1 MAELERENAGLK
13 LALSKLLARVQVLE
27 SLVQDFQARLAANSS
42 NSSRP
47 PSSDGPGATP
57 PQPPATPSGLRRGG
71 QPGHPKHERR
81 LLPPERVTQTTTLLP
96 PSCRCCGKVLHGRDP
111 SPHQHQVVEIPRLL
125 AQAHDYWLH
134 SLPCEDCQ
142 ISTRAVLPA
151 GVPAGCFGPRLQAMI
166 AVCSGQYHL
175 SKRMI
180 GEMMGDFFDADL
192 SLGSVANIE
201 ADTSAAL
208 AAPVARAAAHVQEQ
222 PVQHADETGWTE
234 AKKRAWLWVVV
245 AAQVAVFL
253 LDRRR
258 GAQVARRLLGEVRPG
273 ILISDRWSAY
283 NWIPAGQRQI
293 CWAHLIR
300 HFKGFADYGEQAR
313 HLGIDLLACG
323 KRMFYDW
330 HRVRDATLT
339 RADFQHLMTPLSG
352 EILDLL
358 REGSRCDAPKV
369 AGRCREILKLE
380 GALFTFVRVV
390 GVEPTNNVAERALRP
405 AVLWRKGSFG
415 TDSEQGSRFV
425 ERILTVVTTL
435 RMQQRNVLDYV
446 TSACQAHLL
455 GQPAPSLLPPD
466 ALVESSPAVG

>member
-1 MAELERENAGLK
+1 
-13 LALSKLLARVQVLE
+13 
-27 SLVQDFQARLAANSS
+27 
-42 NSSRP
+42 
-47 PSSDGPGATP
+47 
-57 PQPPATPSGLRRGG
+57 
-71 QPGHPKHERR
+71 
-81 LLPPERVTQTTTLLP
+81 
-96 PSCRCCGKVLHGRDP
+96 
-111 SPHQHQVVEIPRLL
+111 
-125 AQAHDYWLH
+125 
-134 SLPCEDCQ
+134 
-142 ISTRAVLPA
+142 
-151 GVPAGCFGPRLQAMI
+151 MI

-192 SLGSVANIE
+192 SLGSVSKLE
-201 ADTSAAL
+201 ADTSAAQ
-208 AAPVARAAAHVQEQ
+208 AAAHVLGN
-222 PVQHADETGWTE
+222 PSSTRM
-234 AKKRAWLWVVV
+234 KRAGPRRSNAPGCGWVV

-300 HFKGFADYGEQAR
+300 HCKGFADYGEQAR
-313 HLGIDLLACG
+313 RLGIDLLACG

-380 GALFTFVRVV
+380 GALFTFGVWPAWSRRTMWRNERCVRRCCGAREVSGRTV
-390 GVEPTNNVAERALRP
+390 SRA
-405 AVLWRKGSFG
+405 AGSWNA
-415 TDSEQGSRFV
+415 S
-425 ERILTVVTTL
+425 
-435 RMQQRNVLDYV
+435 
-446 TSACQAHLL
+446 
-455 GQPAPSLLPPD
+455 
-466 ALVESSPAVG
+466 

>member
-1 MAELERENAGLK
+1 MKRA
-13 LALSKLLARVQVLE
+13 LATLLARVQVLE
-27 SLVQDFQARLAANSS
+27 SLVQELQARLAISSS

-47 PSSDGPGATP
+47 PSSDGPGAAP
-57 PQPPATPSGLRRGG
+57 PQPPATASGLRRGG

-81 LLPPERVTQTTTLLP
+81 LLPPERVTQTTILLP
-96 PSCRCCGKVLHGRDP
+96 PACRCCGKPLHGRDP
-111 SPHQHQVVEIPRLL
+111 APYQHQVVEIPPLL

-134 SLPCEDCQ
+134 SLPCQDCQ
-142 ISTRAVLPA
+142 ISTRAVLPS

-180 GEMMGDFFDADL
+180 AQMMGDFFDADL

-208 AAPVARAAAHVQEQ
+208 AAPVADAMAHVQEQ

-234 AKKRAWLWVVV
+234 AKQRAWLWVVV
-245 AAQVAVFL
+245 ASQVAVFL
-253 LDRRR
+253 LDRSR
-258 GAQVARRLLGEVRPG
+258 GARVARRLLGEVRHG

-283 NWIPAGQRQI
+283 NWIPVQERQL
-293 CWAHLIR
+293 CWAHLLR

-313 HLGIDLLACG
+313 RIGIDLLACG
-323 KRMFYDW
+323 KRMFDDW
-330 HRVRDATLT
+330 HRVRDGTLR
-339 RADFQHLMTPLSG
+339 RADFQQIMGPLSG
-352 EILDLL
+352 EIVDQL
-358 REGSRCDAPKV
+358 REGSRCEAPKV

-380 GALFTFVRVV
+380 GALFTFVRVA
-390 GVEPTNNVAERALRP
+390 GVEPTNNVAERAIRP

-415 TDSEQGSRFV
+415 TDSEKGSRFV

-466 ALVESSPAVG
+466 APIPSNPIAA

>member
-1 MAELERENAGLK
+1 MKRA
-13 LALSKLLARVQVLE
+13 LATLLARVQVLE
-27 SLVQDFQARLAANSS
+27 SLVQELQARLAISS
-42 NSSRP
+42 LNSSRP
-47 PSSDGPGATP
+47 PSSDGPGAAP
-57 PQPPATPSGLRRGG
+57 PQPPATASALRRGG

-81 LLPPERVTQTTTLLP
+81 LLPPERVTQTTILLP
-96 PSCRCCGKVLHGRDP
+96 PACRCCGKPLHGRDP
-111 SPHQHQVVEIPRLL
+111 APYQHQVVEIPPLL

-134 SLPCEDCQ
+134 SLPCQDCQ

-180 GEMMGDFFDADL
+180 AQMMGDFFDADL

-208 AAPVARAAAHVQEQ
+208 AAPVADAMAHVQEQ

-234 AKKRAWLWVVV
+234 AKQRAWLWVVV
-245 AAQVAVFL
+245 ASQVAVFL
-253 LDRRR
+253 LDRSR
-258 GAQVARRLLGEVRPG
+258 GARVARRLLGEVRQG

-283 NWIPAGQRQI
+283 NWIPVQERQL
-293 CWAHLIR
+293 CWAHLLR

-313 HLGIDLLACG
+313 RIGIDLLACG
-323 KRMFYDW
+323 KRMFDDW
-330 HRVRDATLT
+330 HRVRDGTLR
-339 RADFQHLMTPLSG
+339 RADFQQLMGPLSG
-352 EILDLL
+352 EIVDLL
-358 REGSRCDAPKV
+358 REGSRCEAPKV

-380 GALFTFVRVV
+380 GALFTFVRVA
-390 GVEPTNNVAERALRP
+390 GVEPTNNVAERAIRP

-415 TDSEQGSRFV
+415 TDSEKGSRFV

-466 ALVESSPAVG
+466 APIPSNPIAA

>member
-1 MAELERENAGLK
+1 MK
-13 LALSKLLARVQVLE
+13 LAVSKLLARVQVLE
-27 SLVQDFQARLAANSS
+27 SLVQDLQARLAANSS

-47 PSSDGPGATP
+47 PSSDGPGAAP

-96 PSCRCCGKVLHGRDP
+96 TACRRCGQSLHGRDP
-111 SPHQHQVVEIPRLL
+111 APFQHQVVEIPPLL

-134 SLPCEDCQ
+134 SLPCEDCH
-142 ISTRAVLPA
+142 ICTRAVLPA

-180 GEMMGDFFDADL
+180 EEMMGDFFDADL
-192 SLGSVANIE
+192 SLGSVSKLE

-208 AAPVARAAAHVQEQ
+208 AAPVALAAAHVLEQ

-234 AKKRAWLWVVV
+234 AKQRAWLWVVV
-245 AAQVAVFL
+245 TAQVAVFL
-253 LDRRR
+253 LDRSR
-258 GAQVARRLLGEVRPG
+258 GAKVARRLLGEVRQG

-283 NWIPAGQRQI
+283 NWIPAEQRQL

-313 HLGIDLLACG
+313 RLGIDLLACC
-323 KRMFYDW
+323 KNMFDQW
-330 HRVRDATLT
+330 HRVRDGTLR
-339 RADFQHLMTPLSG
+339 RADFQHLMDPLSG
-352 EILDLL
+352 EIVELL
-358 REGSRCDAPKV
+358 RAGSQCDAPKV

-380 GALFTFVRVV
+380 GALFTFVRVA
-390 GVEPTNNVAERALRP
+390 GVEPTNNVAERAIRP

-415 TDSEQGSRFV
+415 TDSEPGSRFV

-435 RMQQRNVLDYV
+435 RLQQRNVLDYV

-455 GQPAPSLLPPD
+455 GQPAPSLLPPG
-466 ALVESSPAVG
+466 ARIEPCTITA

>member
-13 LALSKLLARVQVLE
+13 LAVSKLQARVQVLE
-27 SLVQDFQARLAANSS
+27 SLVQELQARLATNSS

-57 PQPPATPSGLRRGG
+57 PQKPATPSGRQRGG

-96 PSCRCCGKVLHGRDP
+96 TACRRCGKSLHGRDP
-111 SPHQHQVVEIPRLL
+111 APHQHQVVEIPPLL

-134 SLPCEDCQ
+134 SLPCADCH
-142 ISTRAVLPA
+142 ICTRAELPA
-151 GVPAGCFGPRLQAMI
+151 GVPAGCFGPRLQSMI

-180 GEMMGDFFDADL
+180 AEMMSDFFDADL
-192 SLGSVANIE
+192 SLGSVSQLE

-208 AAPVARAAAHVQEQ
+208 AAPVAQAAAHVLAQ

-245 AAQVAVFL
+245 ASQVAVFL
-253 LDRRR
+253 LNRSR
-258 GAQVARRLLGEVRPG
+258 GAQVARRLLGEVRQG

-283 NWIPAGQRQI
+283 NWIPTEQRQL

-300 HFKGFADYGEQAR
+300 HFKGFADYGTQPQR
-313 HLGIDLLACG
+313 LGIDLLACG
-323 KRMFYDW
+323 KRMFDDW
-330 HRVRDATLT
+330 HRVRDGTLT
-339 RADFQHLMTPLSG
+339 RADFQHLMGPLSG
-352 EILDLL
+352 EIVELL
-358 REGSRCDAPKV
+358 RAGSRCDAPKV

-380 GALFTFVRVV
+380 GALFTFVRVA
-390 GVEPTNNVAERALRP
+390 GVEPTNNIAERALRP

-415 TDSEQGSRFV
+415 TDSEAGSRFV

-435 RMQQRNVLDYV
+435 RLQQRNVLDYV
-446 TSACQAHLL
+446 TSACVAHRH
-455 GQPAPSLLPPD
+455 GRPAPSLLPPP
-466 ALVESSPAVG
+466 SPDCFRP

>member
-1 MAELERENAGLK
+1 M
-13 LALSKLLARVQVLE
+13 
-27 SLVQDFQARLAANSS
+27 
-42 NSSRP
+42 
-47 PSSDGPGATP
+47 
-57 PQPPATPSGLRRGG
+57 
-71 QPGHPKHERR
+71 
-81 LLPPERVTQTTTLLP
+81 
-96 PSCRCCGKVLHGRDP
+96 
-111 SPHQHQVVEIPRLL
+111 VEIPPLL

-134 SLPCEDCQ
+134 SLPCPDCH
-142 ISTRAVLPA
+142 ICTRAVLPA

-180 GEMMGDFFDADL
+180 EEMMSDFFDADL
-192 SLGSVANIE
+192 ALGSVSKLE

-208 AAPVARAAAHVQEQ
+208 AAPVAQAAAHVLEQ

-234 AKKRAWLWVVV
+234 AKQRAWLWVIV

-253 LDRRR
+253 LDRSR
-258 GAQVARRLLGEVRPG
+258 GAQVARRLLGEVRQG

-300 HFKGFADYGEQAR
+300 HFKGFADYGEQAQR
-313 HLGIDLLACG
+313 IGIDLLACG
-323 KRMFYDW
+323 KRMFDDW
-330 HRVRDATLT
+330 HRVRDGTLG
-339 RADFQHLMTPLSG
+339 RADFQHIMTPLSG

-358 REGSRCDAPKV
+358 RAGSQCDAPKV
-369 AGRCREILKLE
+369 AGRCHEILKLE
-380 GALFTFVRVV
+380 GALFTFVRVA
-390 GVEPTNNVAERALRP
+390 GVEPTNNVAERAIRP

-425 ERILTVVTTL
+425 ERILTVVATL
-435 RMQQRNVLDYV
+435 RLQRRNVLDYV

-455 GQPAPSLLPPD
+455 GQPAPSLLPPG
-466 ALVESSPAVG
+466 ALVGSSSTVT

>member
-1 MAELERENAGLK
+1 
-13 LALSKLLARVQVLE
+13 VQVLE
-27 SLVQDFQARLAANSS
+27 ALVQELQARLALNSS
-42 NSSRP
+42 NSSQP
-47 PSSDGPGATP
+47 PSSDWPGTTP
-57 PQPPATPSGLRRGG
+57 PKQPLTPSGLKRGA

-96 PSCRCCGKVLHGRDP
+96 AACRCCGKPLHGRDP

-180 GEMMGDFFDADL
+180 QEMLSDFFDADL
-192 SLGSVANIE
+192 CLGSVSQLE
-201 ADTSAAL
+201 QDTSAAL
-208 AAPVARAAAHVQEQ
+208 AAPVALAAAYVQEQ

-234 AKKRAWLWVVV
+234 AKQRAWLWVVV
-245 AAQVAVFL
+245 TSHVAVFL
-253 LDRRR
+253 VDRSR
-258 GAQVARRLLGEVRPG
+258 GAKVARRLLGEVFRG
-273 ILISDRWSAY
+273 ILVSDRWSAY
-283 NWIPAGQRQI
+283 NWIPEGMRQL
-293 CWAHLIR
+293 CWAHLVR
-300 HFKGFADYGEQAR
+300 QFKGFADYGERAR
-313 HLGIDLLACG
+313 RIGNDLLVCC
-323 KRMFYDW
+323 KTLFDQW
-330 HRVRDATLT
+330 HRVRDGTLART
-339 RADFQHLMTPLSG
+339 DFEQNMRPVRG
-352 EILDLL
+352 EILDRL

-369 AGRCREILKLE
+369 AGRCREILKLQE
-380 GALFTFVRVV
+380 ALFTFVSVA
-390 GVEPTNNVAERALRP
+390 GVEPTNNVAERAIRP

-435 RMQQRNVLDYV
+435 RLQRRNVLDYV
-446 TSACQAHLL
+446 MSACQAHCH
-455 GQPAPSLLPPD
+455 GQLAPSLLPPD
-466 ALVESSPAVG
+466 ASASSNSAAA